1 MYRSVRIRPQIILSN
16 FAEGSWCLGSPAI
29 LWSENLILVSQGPTQ
44 FYKVKKFNSISQ
56 FAFS

>member
-1 MYRSVRIRPQIILSN
+1 MGRSMWIRPRIILSN
-16 FAEGSWCLGSPAI
+16 FAEGPQCLGSPAI
-29 LWSENLILVSQGPTQ
+29 LWSENLALVSQGPTQ